1 MATLKEKVFSRI
13 TNDFQVM
20 TIETFTQLELLSK
33 MMDDNQDEQLYES
46 IRNNELIIDSL
57 EVKIRTEVINMI
69 VLYTPRAS
77 NLRMIIAY
85 YDMASYLERIS
96 DLVLNI
102 ANFIQ
107 RANIRGPLFL
117 DFKAQLQLMLN
128 TAVLM
133 AKNALK
139 AFTESQ
145 PELARDVI
153 ELDDKV
159 DSLFYQI
166 TQELP
171 KQYCNRQLSE
181 QEMTAIL
188 TISSIAYNIE
198 RIGDHSTNIAEAA
211 VFLIQGRN
219 ISHLDHQND
228 ADLLLKQLGDKGICD

>member
-57 EVKIRTEVINMI
+57 EVKIRTEVINTI

-77 NLRMIIAY
+77 NLRMIISY

-102 ANFIQ
+102 ANFLK
-107 RANIRGPLFL
+107 RANIEDPIFL
-117 DFKAQLQLMLN
+117 DFKPDLRLMLD

-139 AFTESQ
+139 AFTESE
-145 PELARDVI
+145 PEIAKDVI

-159 DSLFYQI
+159 DSLFYRI

-181 QEMTAIL
+181 QEMTDIL

-211 VFLIQGRN
+211 VYLIQGRS
-219 ISHLDHQND
+219 IAHLDHQND
-228 ADLLLKQLGDKGICD
+228 ADALLKQLGDREISD